1 MNEPEKR
8 GDVRGTAVT
17 RHHHRH
23 AALSVTATNEYKY
36 GETAEI
42 TGKLG
47 NDFLSNVFSGLRA
60 VWSVVQVDK
69 KGRDQGSGIK
79 KQPAG
84 GVTAVCRTTSW
95 AAFGS
100 R

>member
-8 GDVRGTAVT
+8 GGVKDTVVT

-36 GETAEI
+36 GEIAEI

-47 NDFLSNVFSGLRA
+47 RKFFSNVFNGLRV
-60 VWSVVQVDK
+60 VWSVVKVDK
-69 KGRDQGSGIK
+69 KARIRDQG
-79 KQPAG
+79 PENNP
-84 GVTAVCRTTSW
+84 RME
-95 AAFGS
+95 
-100 R
+100 